1 MRARTWIATT
11 AVSALALTTALVGV
25 AAVGPANAAV
35 TTQPAGVSVTVDS
48 TGSNTAFV
56 SSAVVAN
63 LTVRDN
69 AASATIGAFTVVVPA
84 GVVGPVKVV
93 GVDHGWGYTTLPC
106 AGRANCSAIVLAYA
120 SLPLSSSILRPG
132 QAVTIGFSF
141 RTPATPT
148 SLPFKF
154 LGIGNGLFTATSTPT
169 INVINGV
176 AGSFCVSPIVGP
188 LTAGNS
194 RAFTVQAVTDG
205 LGCANVA
212 TKKTGITATDA
223 TVKFSTPDIHGG
235 IVATTPSVTAVV
247 PGTGSTV
254 VFHLPTSSTGLYA
267 FSGTFDTATPA
278 QSIVVSTGTA
288 AGNNDPFVVNPDVP
302 WDVQVLGVLDKSS
315 QTTTLSTGAVFV
327 TRYAVFDHLG
337 NFINTPSSAVTIAVT
352 GGTFTRSGGA
362 DPVANPAADGTVE
375 GAFPGPPG
383 AQLLTAKV
391 GARTS
396 NDFPVTFAAFST
408 GTVTLFPGVP
418 AIVTT
423 PACDPSAPN
432 TTCAESGLG
441 NGANGTV
448 TFGILSC
455 TGVTVGVC
463 TRSKGGNNLVDLEA
477 NFKHTV
483 DGVPD
488 VWLYTAT
495 SPANITL
502 HCTELNCPEYNDGD
516 ATYVRNSQDAKVDDF
531 EHYQPVAQLVKEPAL
546 APVPSCQPGNEGNEY
561 GDPIPAFPSPQFP
574 SVPAGRRVC
583 VDQTSF
589 VRDSSGNLSAT
600 LYFYEDFKG
609 SMG

>member
-11 AVSALALTTALVGV
+11 AVSALAATTALVGV
-25 AAVGPANAAV
+25 AAVGTANAAV

-120 SLPLSSSILRPG
+120 SLPLSSSLLRPG
-132 QAVTIGFSF
+132 QAVTVAFSF
-141 RTPATPT
+141 RTPAAPT

-188 LTAGNS
+188 LTAGDS
-194 RAFTVQAVTDG
+194 RAFTVQAVSDG

-212 TKKTGITATDA
+212 MKKTGITATDA

-408 GTVTLFPGVP
+408 GTATLFPGVP

-495 SPANITL
+495 SPASITL
-502 HCTELNCPEYNDGD
+502 HCTFLNCREFSDDPTD
-516 ATYVRNSQDAKVDDF
+516 VRNSQDAKVDDF
-531 EHYQPVAQLVKEPAL
+531 ERYQPVAQLAGENAL